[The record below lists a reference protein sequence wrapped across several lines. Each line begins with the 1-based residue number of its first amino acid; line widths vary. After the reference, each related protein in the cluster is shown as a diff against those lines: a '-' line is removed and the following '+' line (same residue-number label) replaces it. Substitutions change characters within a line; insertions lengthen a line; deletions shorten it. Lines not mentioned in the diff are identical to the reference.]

1 LAKIIDASGLVA
13 GRLASEVAKLALSGE
28 RIDILN
34 SEKAVISGKPA
45 MIIKVWHKRLARK
58 DTMKG
63 PFTPKRADQILRRI
77 IRGMLPRSPSSDE
90 SRGRKAYRSV
100 MCWLG
105 VPKQFAD
112 KKFDDI
118 SAKSI
123 EQLKTKDFITL
134 GELSA
139 NLRGYSE

>member
-1 LAKIIDASGLVA
+1 MKIIDATGLIA
-13 GRLASEVAKLALSGE
+13 GRLATEVAKLALLGE

-34 SEKAVISGKPA
+34 SEKAVISGKPD
-45 MIIKVWHKRLARK
+45 MIIKVWHTRLARK
-58 DTMKG
+58 NTMKG

-90 SRGRKAYRSV
+90 SRGRKAYRNI

-105 VPKQFAD
+105 CPRQFAD
-112 KKFDDI
+112 KKFDKVE
-118 SAKSI
+118 AKSV

-139 NLRGYSE
+139 NLKGYSE